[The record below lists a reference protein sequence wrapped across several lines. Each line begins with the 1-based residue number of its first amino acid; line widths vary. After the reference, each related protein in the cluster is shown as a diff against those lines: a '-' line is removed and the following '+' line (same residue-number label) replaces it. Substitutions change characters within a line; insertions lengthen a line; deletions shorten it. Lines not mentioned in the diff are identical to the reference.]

1 MADSIRQQI
10 MDKIDARLKTIKTSA
25 GYKTDIGANVFDWL
39 DRDLAGKELDALIYR
54 DRSAEIETETLE
66 LRNNR
71 VRLEIEVKTK
81 SGSTTAEQVREMIED
96 VYKAIAQD
104 DTWDGLAIDTN
115 PVSEEIEIGQNDKIS
130 GQATITVEIEYRT
143 AKWEY

>member
-1 MADSIRQQI
+1 
-10 MDKIDARLKTIKTSA
+10 MD
-25 GYKTDIGANVFDWL
+25 
-39 DRDLAGKELDALIYR
+39 
-54 DRSAEIETETLE
+54 TETLE